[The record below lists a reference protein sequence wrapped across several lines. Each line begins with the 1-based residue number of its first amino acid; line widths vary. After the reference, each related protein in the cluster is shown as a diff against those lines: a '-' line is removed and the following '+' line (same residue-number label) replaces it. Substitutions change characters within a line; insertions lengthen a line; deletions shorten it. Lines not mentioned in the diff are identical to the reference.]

1 MVCSTCGATL
11 QPDQMVCGVCGKPN
25 AKLPTSILGSRPNAT
40 EPLEYFFLSQSGTA
54 NGALPTAVSRTAAP
68 LQGDG
73 PAKDIPNLTTAL
85 PPTSHIQVCRRCHKE
100 RLPGMRFCPACGLD
114 LAPSPLEKA
123 QAVLRQQVQHQ
134 QERARYQ
141 LHRLFKPHSFVRRHL
156 FGLLASACLLVAGAN
171 LFWPITG
178 TTDPTALAQAEI
190 IIHLRSI
197 EWLMLGLLS
206 LAGGLYFK
214 PTDDFRRI
222 TR

>member
-1 MVCSTCGATL
+1 MNCSTCGAVL
-11 QPDQMVCGVCGKPN
+11 QPDQVLCGVCGKPP
-25 AKLPTSILGSRPNAT
+25 AKLPTSLLASRPHAT
-40 EPLEYFFLSQSGTA
+40 EPLEYFFLSQSGTS
-54 NGALPTAVSRTAAP
+54 NGALPATGSPGAAP
-68 LQGDG
+68 IHRDTLI
-73 PAKDIPNLTTAL
+73 KDTPPMTASL

-123 QAVLRQQVQHQ
+123 QAALRHQVHHH

-141 LHRLFKPHSFVRRHL
+141 LHRLLKPHSFIRRHL
-156 FGLLASACLLVAGAN
+156 FGLLASVCVLVAGAN

-214 PTDDFRRI
+214 PTDDFRRV

>member
-1 MVCSTCGATL
+1 MICSTCGAEL
-11 QPDQMVCGVCGKPN
+11 LPDRMSCGVCGKPA
-25 AKLPTSILGSRPNAT
+25 AKLPTSILGSRPQAT
-40 EPLEYFFLSQSGTA
+40 EPLEYFFLSQSGTS
-54 NGALPTAVSRTAAP
+54 NGALPAQGSPGAAP
-68 LQGDG
+68 IHRDTLT
-73 PAKDIPNLTTAL
+73 KDTPPMTSSL

-123 QAVLRQQVQHQ
+123 QAALRHQVQHQ

-141 LHRLFKPHSFVRRHL
+141 LHRLLKPHSFIRRHL
-156 FGLLASACLLVAGAN
+156 FGLLASVCVLIAGAN

-190 IIHLRSI
+190 IIHLRSV
-197 EWLMLGLLS
+197 EWLLLGLLS
-206 LAGGLYFK
+206 LAGGLYFR